1 MLSNLVTNH
10 SMNLEN
16 IARRTSNKASALT
29 QVNGKTPLICSKV
42 ISKNVLLIITLYLIK
57 NYYVSYFCDMV
68 VIIKILD
75 KQMGIK
81 RFFF

>member
-29 QVNGKTPLICSKV
+29 QVNGKIPLICSKV

-57 NYYVSYFCDMV
+57 NYYVSYY
-68 VIIKILD
+68 KNN
-75 KQMGIK
+75 
-81 RFFF
+81 